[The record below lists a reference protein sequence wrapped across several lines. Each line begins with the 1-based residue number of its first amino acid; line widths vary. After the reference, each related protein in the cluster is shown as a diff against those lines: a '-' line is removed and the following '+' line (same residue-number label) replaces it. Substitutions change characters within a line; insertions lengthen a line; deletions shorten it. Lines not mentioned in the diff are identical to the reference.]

1 MNTAELTTNRA
12 QVVASE
18 PDPVLGYRSFTFG
31 GFNFKRDAY
40 FVHISWPKGT
50 HTIEVDRFLRA
61 MVRDIGWGF
70 FYGWIFF
77 DDVFGTQNH
86 YGTVDIFAG
95 AYSKGHR
102 DTAVDYLE
110 TFATEDVRE
119 AFETISRDWIN
130 EGYDPLSAPLET
142 GSPLGPKTQEIHGP
156 LIRGFDPARRMLGL
170 PGDQPPRSDDT
181 GHPINRAFADLELDK
196 PDVEVEPGFEGE
208 LNAINLFDHIA
219 RSDVTWN
226 PSFTS
231 ITEACICCV
240 TSEEHM
246 LPVIHGNDRNEW
258 FIQLTDEI
266 HWNIQDKATGNP
278 RGRIVMKSGDVCA
291 MPADIRHQGYSPKR
305 CMLMVMEN
313 GTPDLAERYAK
324 GELEPFPIS
333 DERWK

>member
-1 MNTAELTTNRA
+1 MSTESIKII
-12 QVVASE
+12 ASE
-18 PDPVLGYRSFTFG
+18 PDPVLGYKEFTFG
-31 GFNFKRDAY
+31 GFTFRRDAY
-40 FVHISWPKGT
+40 FVHITWPKGV

-95 AYSKGHR
+95 TYSKGHR
-102 DTAVDYLE
+102 DTGVDYLE
-110 TFATEDVRE
+110 TFATNDVRE
-119 AFETISRDWIN
+119 AFETISKDWIN
-130 EGYDPLSAPLET
+130 EGYDPLNAPLET
-142 GSPLGPKTQEIHGP
+142 GSPLGAKEKESDGP
-156 LIRGFDPARRMLGL
+156 LTRGFEPARRMLGL
-170 PGDQPPRSDDT
+170 PGDVQPRSDET
-181 GHPINRAFADLELDK
+181 GHPINRAFADLEYDQ
-196 PDVEVEPGFEGE
+196 PEIEPEPGFEGE
-208 LNAINLFDHIA
+208 LNAFNLFDHIA
-219 RSDVTWN
+219 RADVTWN

-231 ITEACICCV
+231 ITKASICCV

-258 FIQLTDEI
+258 FIQLSDEI
-266 HWNIQDKATGNP
+266 HWNIQDKNTGNP

-305 CMLMVMEN
+305 SMLMVMEN
-313 GTPDLAERYAK
+313 GTPDLAEKYAS

-333 DERWK
+333 ENRW

>member
-1 MNTAELTTNRA
+1 MSVETVQLI
-12 QVVASE
+12 ASE
-18 PDPVLGYRSFTFG
+18 PDPVLGYRSFDFG
-31 GFNFKRDAY
+31 AFNFSRDAY
-40 FVHISWPKGT
+40 FVHITWPNGV

-77 DDVFGTQNH
+77 DDVFGTTNH

-95 AYSKGHR
+95 SYSKGYT
-102 DTAVDYLE
+102 DTGVDHLE
-110 TFATEDVRE
+110 TFNTEDVRA
-119 AFETISRDWIN
+119 AFETICQDWIN

-142 GSPLGPKTQEIHGP
+142 GSPMGGKTSEPDGP

-170 PGDQPPRSDDT
+170 PGDVQPRSDES
-181 GHPINRAFADLELDK
+181 GHPINRAFADLDFDQPEI
-196 PDVEVEPGFEGE
+196 EIEAGFEGE

-231 ITEACICCV
+231 IARASICCV

-258 FIQLTDEI
+258 FIQLSDEI
-266 HWNIQDKATGNP
+266 HWEIQDKNTGNP
-278 RGRIVMKSGDVCA
+278 RGRIVLKAGDVCA
-291 MPADIRHQGYSPKR
+291 MPADIRHQGFAPKR

-313 GTPDLAERYAK
+313 GTADLAQRYAA
-324 GELEPFPIS
+324 GELDPFPIPE
-333 DERWK
+333 DRW

>member
-1 MNTAELTTNRA
+1 MSTENVSLI
-12 QVVASE
+12 ASQ
-18 PDPVLGYRSFTFG
+18 PDPVLGYRSFTLG
-31 GFNFKRDAY
+31 GFTFTRDAY
-40 FVHISWPKGT
+40 FVHITWPKGT

-95 AYSKGHR
+95 TYSRGHK
-102 DTAVDYLE
+102 DTGVDYLE
-110 TFATEDVRE
+110 TFATNDVRE
-119 AFETISRDWIN
+119 AFETIARDWIN

-142 GSPLGPKTQEIHGP
+142 GSPLGSKTKEATGP
-156 LIRGFDPARRMLGL
+156 LTRGFEPARRMLGL
-170 PGDQPPRSDDT
+170 PGDVAPRSDAS
-181 GHPINRAFADLELDK
+181 GHPINRAFADVPVDMPEI
-196 PDVEVEPGFEGE
+196 EVEPGFEGQ
-208 LNAINLFDHIA
+208 LNAISLFDHIA
-219 RSDVTWN
+219 RGDVTWN

-231 ITEACICCV
+231 ITKSCICCV

-266 HWNIQDKATGNP
+266 QWNIQDKNTGNP
-278 RGRIVMKSGDVCA
+278 RGRIVMKAGDVCA

-305 CMLMVMEN
+305 SMLMVMEN
-313 GTPDLAERYAK
+313 GTPDLAERYAS

-333 DERWK
+333 LSRW